1 MADWVRN
8 SRSTYS
14 LRQQLD
20 NDAHY
25 RHWIKNPLQIEF
37 LDSKKSDCM
46 NSCTEMYIL
55 VFQVWIQTL
64 AELYDSKNDL
74 RLRKSHVQS
83 TTM

>member
-1 MADWVRN
+1 MADWFRN
-8 SRSTYS
+8 SRSTYL

-25 RHWIKNPLQIEF
+25 RHWIKNPLQVGF
-37 LDSKKSDCM
+37 LDSKKPDNM

-64 AELYDSKNDL
+64 AELYDSNNDL